1 MKFLLITLTLGLVA
15 CLTLA
20 APVESEV
27 SAVEN
32 AGVAAPEELI
42 RAKKSADVSIKANFY
57 T

>member
-1 MKFLLITLTLGLVA
+1 MKVLLITLTLGLLA

-27 SAVEN
+27 SAVED
-32 AGVAAPEELI
+32 AGVAVSDELI
-42 RAKKSADVSIKANFY
+42 RAKKSADVSIKLNLS